1 MTVQILILALV
12 FMAVSGLVF
21 GMVSWLNRRAA
32 IQQRLDDLGHGDSTP
47 EAGLTGD
54 SKAVWRARVAQV
66 AGPMAKLSTPEEGWD
81 SSALRLRFIHAGL
94 RDASWPIIFFAAKT
108 VLALLLPAIFVVYQ
122 SLRPAGAGFSGSIL
136 LLLLL
141 LLVAIGYYLPN
152 MVLSSLTRRR
162 QQELR
167 EALPDA
173 LDLMTVCVEAGL
185 GLDAAM
191 NRAAAELGIR
201 SQEMADELGLVALEL
216 RAGVRREQ
224 ALRNLAVRTGVDDI
238 AAFVSMIT
246 QADRFGTNI
255 AEALRV
261 QAETMRVQRQ
271 TRAEETAAKIPT
283 KLLFPLIFFIFP
295 SLMLVLM
302 GPAVISVMRI
312 LLPTMAGSH

>member
-1 MTVQILILALV
+1 MTEQILILALV

-21 GMVSWLNRRAA
+21 GVVSWLNRRAA

-47 EAGLTGD
+47 EAGLAGN

-66 AGPMAKLSTPEEGWD
+66 AGPMARLSTPEEGWD

-94 RDASWPIIFFAAKT
+94 RDASWPIVFFAGKT
-108 VLALLLPAIFVVYQ
+108 LLALVLPGIFVLYQ
-122 SLRPAGAGFSGSIL
+122 SLRPTGAGFSGNIL
-136 LLLLL
+136 LLLLF

-152 MVLSSLTRRR
+152 VVLSSLTRRR

-191 NRAAAELGIR
+191 NRAASELGIR
-201 SQEMADELGLVALEL
+201 SQEMANELGLVALEL
-216 RAGVRREQ
+216 RAGMRREQ
-224 ALRNLAVRTGVDDI
+224 ALRNLALRTGVDDI
-238 AAFVSMIT
+238 AAFVSMIV

-261 QAETMRVQRQ
+261 QAETMRAQR
-271 TRAEETAAKIPT
+271 TIRAEEAAAKIPT

-295 SLMLVLM
+295 SLLLVLM
-302 GPAVISVMRI
+302 GPAAISVMRV
-312 LLPTMAGSH
+312 LLPTMAGSR